1 LIGSLLNGAIDVHV
15 FGTSRNEQSNF
26 KHLRKEYLHLDGVLW
41 HALVPEEVSI
51 QLEMENVVPNEE
63 HFKCIDEESFV
74 REMNI
79 SSVHG
84 STKEKVSCLIPIRF
98 FPMNYSLTFL
108 YRIIS
113 LVR

>member
-1 LIGSLLNGAIDVHV
+1 LIGSPLNGAIDVHA
-15 FGTSRNEQSNF
+15 FGTSGNEQSNF
-26 KHLRKEYLHLDGVLW
+26 KHLRKEYLHLDGVW

-51 QLEMENVVPNEE
+51 QLEMENVVRNGEN
-63 HFKCIDEESFV
+63 FKCIDEESFI
-74 REMNI
+74 REMSI

-84 STKEKVSCLIPIRF
+84 STKEKVSCLIPICF

-113 LVR
+113 LR